1 MTGTS
6 STGLISQWLSWIFLR
21 AVLGT
26 RAQFEIALV
35 RLIKGEREC
44 SHGPMTCGE
53 NPVAVCNSLDSI
65 NGLDELYITN
75 SESDTSY
82 LVSSILKHI
91 GTLRTL
97 KFHNPLEGIY
107 GCVIALVWRIEVLEQ
122 LQEQCIDLSHLE
134 IDVSLVNNE
143 LAKSLLYLR
152 LKKI

>member
-6 STGLISQWLSWIFLR
+6 STGLISQWLSWIFIR

-53 NPVAVCNSLDSI
+53 NPAAVCNSLDSI

-75 SESDTSY
+75 FESDTSY

-107 GCVIALVWRIEVLEQ
+107 GCVITLVWRIEVLEQ

>member
-1 MTGTS
+1 
-6 STGLISQWLSWIFLR
+6 
-21 AVLGT
+21 
-26 RAQFEIALV
+26 
-35 RLIKGEREC
+35 
-44 SHGPMTCGE
+44 MTCGE
-53 NPVAVCNSLDSI
+53 NPAAVCNFLDSI

-75 SESDTSY
+75 IESDTSY

-91 GTLRTL
+91 GTLWTL

-107 GCVIALVWRIEVLEQ
+107 GRVIVPVWRIEVLEQ
-122 LQEQCIDLSHLE
+122 LQEQYIDSSHLE